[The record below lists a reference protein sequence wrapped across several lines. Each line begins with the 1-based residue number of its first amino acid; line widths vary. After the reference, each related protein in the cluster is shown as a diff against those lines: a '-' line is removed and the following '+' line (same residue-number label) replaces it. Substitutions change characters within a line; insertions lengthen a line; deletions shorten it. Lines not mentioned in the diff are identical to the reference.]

1 MNISIISLWFPLLG
15 NNIVDFKV
23 LSTVDK
29 RLFNYTNVNT
39 AVGKSAQI
47 HFSSVRDSCLSFKNM
62 CFKNDIVFRKQEIIT
77 FFMLT

>member
-1 MNISIISLWFPLLG
+1 MG
-15 NNIVDFKV
+15 NNIIDFKV

-47 HFSSVRDSCLSFKNM
+47 HFSSVRDSCLSFINM
-62 CFKNDIVFRKQEIIT
+62 CFKNDIVNNQKARNNHVFHVNLMCIDVCVS
-77 FFMLT
+77 

>member
-1 MNISIISLWFPLLG
+1 MG
-15 NNIVDFKV
+15 NNFVYFKV

-47 HFSSVRDSCLSFKNM
+47 HFSSASFMFVVYKYVL
-62 CFKNDIVFRKQEIIT
+62 KNDIVNNQ
-77 FFMLT
+77 